1 MIEFISSWAKSL
13 GVTIVLVS
21 IFEMLLPN
29 NKTKKY
35 IRMVLGIFVIF
46 TIISPF
52 IKNKDKLNLNNID
65 FENYVSIETANV
77 NQTSM
82 NDRIKDLY
90 EEELEK
96 DITKKVEEQGYKVK
110 TCKVVAT
117 IVEEENEETQIN
129 EIKLTI
135 EKNINEEEKETKNLE
150 NKIVT
155 EIQEIKK
162 VDTSVKIDNEENTD
176 ETEKTENMRRR

>member
-110 TCKVVAT
+110 ICKVVAT
-117 IVEEENEETQIN
+117 IAEEENEETKIN

-135 EKNINEEEKETKNLE
+135 EKNINEEKKETKNLE

>member
-29 NKTKKY
+29 NKIKKY
-35 IRMVLGIFVIF
+35 IRMVLGVFVIF

-52 IKNKDKLNLNNID
+52 VKNKDRLNLNNID
-65 FENYVSIETANV
+65 FENYTSIETANV
-77 NQTSM
+77 DQTSM
-82 NDRIKDLY
+82 NDRIKELY

-96 DITKKVEEQGYKVK
+96 DITRKVEEQGYKVK
-110 TCKVVAT
+110 KCKVVAT
-117 IVEEENEETQIN
+117 IAEEEDDETEIS

-176 ETEKTENMRRR
+176 ETEKTENVRRR